1 MGRDYKETNRTRKLP
16 AEKSGGSVG
25 KSKRGKAHNTPA
37 LRAEIRKAQ
46 AEGYGVNAFTYG
58 LEKKWKVTGKESKH
72 GSKDAI
78 PYQFY
83 EDVRK
88 LWEQEE
94 RRALSKKPVRSDSV
108 GRKGAPK
115 TEWFVEVYENKTT
128 GNSSMAHIVRAIN
141 GRLPKKHAR
150 HVAYRGPYET
160 RSKAESF
167 ITGFN
172 IFWSKWKSER
182 RVTW

>member
-1 MGRDYKETNRTRKLP
+1 MGKDYRETNRTRKVP

-25 KSKRGKAHNTPA
+25 KSKQGKAHNTPA
-37 LRAEIRKAQ
+37 LRAEIKKAQ
-46 AEGYGVNAFTYG
+46 AQGYGVNSFTYG
-58 LEKKWKVTGKESKH
+58 LEEKWKVMGKESKW
-72 GSKDAI
+72 GRRDT
-78 PYQFY
+78 PPFQFR
-83 EDVRK
+83 ERVRK

-94 RRALSKKPVRSDSV
+94 KRALSKKPVRSDSV

-160 RSKAESF
+160 RSKAEYF
-167 ITGFN
+167 MKGFN
-172 IFWSKWKSER
+172 IFWSRWKSER
-182 RVTW
+182 KGG